1 MSISSITSNSDY
13 YQNYLINGSTSLKQQ
28 GQQDFKSLA
37 DALQSGDLSGA
48 QSAFAA
54 LLQLFPNS
62 SSPANNQTQSAATS
76 SAASSSNG
84 TNSITNDLGALG
96 QAIQS
101 GDLAG
106 AQNDFSKL
114 MQDIKLIGGGHHHHH
129 HHKTSASSQDA
140 TLASVTG
147 AVTGGTTSIATDLAA
162 LGQALQTGDLK
173 SAGTAYSQLTKDM
186 QSIQQANNQQYAFA
200 SQQSTNPIA
209 TSNNGY
215 QQLLNMWT
223 QVISAGGSI
232 NTSA

>member
-1 MSISSITSNSDY
+1 MSISSISSNSDY
-13 YQNYLINGSTSLKQQ
+13 NQNYLINGSNSLKQQ

-48 QSAFAA
+48 QNAFAA

-76 SAASSSNG
+76 SAAGSSNS
-84 TNSITNDLGALG
+84 TNSITNDLSTLG

-101 GDLAG
+101 GDLTG

-129 HHKTSASSQDA
+129 HKASANSQDA

-173 SAGTAYSQLTKDM
+173 SAGTAYSLLTKDM
-186 QSIQQANNQQYAFA
+186 QSIQQANNQQSVFA
-200 SQQSTNPIA
+200 SQQSTNSTA
-209 TSNNGY
+209 NSNAGF